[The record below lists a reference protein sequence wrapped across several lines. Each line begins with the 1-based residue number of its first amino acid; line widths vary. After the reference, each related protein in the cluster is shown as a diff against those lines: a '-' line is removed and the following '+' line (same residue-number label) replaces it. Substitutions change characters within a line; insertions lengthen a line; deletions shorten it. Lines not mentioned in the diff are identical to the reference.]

1 MRGPFSMLVIE
12 VTTSPVNI
20 RPTNID
26 VDDLI
31 VIRSDRS
38 EFASL
43 CVTVL
48 DLPEACQH
56 VNPGVNAYRFGT
68 VLRMEPGFT
77 WVTVLE
83 LSLVIAKRIGF
94 LPTERF
100 LARRSDIGE
109 SLEPETN
116 PCYA

>member
-1 MRGPFSMLVIE
+1 MRGPYSMLVIE

-20 RPTNID
+20 RPPNID

-56 VNPGVNAYRFGT
+56 VNPGVNAYRFWYRP
-68 VLRMEPGFT
+68 RMEPGFT
-77 WVTVLE
+77 WVTVPE

-100 LARRSDIGE
+100 LAR
-109 SLEPETN
+109 L
-116 PCYA
+116 